1 MSGQER
7 PSINKRAEL
16 DRAWRENALKMV
28 ERMNGMFTAEYT
40 RISQGKHPEISSTT
54 FSVIARQKANSINST
69 VLPQYRRKGDWI
81 TLFEVYVKIEG
92 EDIFAE
98 LSGGTGKHC
107 MGIHLDYFTPLS
119 VVLSD
124 LHVKPQYQSKGYMQT
139 CFKVWFEIWHEFG
152 FTKMTIPAAQSVF
165 YKKYLGMEPNQ
176 SCSTA
181 PAPQ

>member
-1 MSGQER
+1 MSGQKR
-7 PSINKRAEL
+7 ISISQRAEW
-16 DRAWRENALKMV
+16 DREWRENALKMV

-40 RISQGKHPEISSTT
+40 RISNGKHPEISSTT
-54 FSVIARQKANSINST
+54 FSVTARQKANSINSA
-69 VLPQYRRKGDWI
+69 VLPRYRRKDDWI
-81 TLFEVYVKIEG
+81 PLFEVYVEING
-92 EDIFAE
+92 DNIFTE
-98 LSGGTGKHC
+98 LSGGTGKQC
-107 MGIHLDYFTPLS
+107 MGILLDYSTPLS
-119 VVLSD
+119 IVLSD
-124 LHVKPQYQSKGYMQT
+124 LHVKSRYQSKGYMQT